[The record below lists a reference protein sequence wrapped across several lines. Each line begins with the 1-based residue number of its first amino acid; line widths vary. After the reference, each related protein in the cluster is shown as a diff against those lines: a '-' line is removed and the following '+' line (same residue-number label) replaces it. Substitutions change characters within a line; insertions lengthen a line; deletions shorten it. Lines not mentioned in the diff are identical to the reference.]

1 MKYPSPLLHVLPLL
15 GSLLVAPA
23 FAQAQSPAPAVPA
36 ASVLPQNLSAGGPPI
51 PTTPPAEPAHPPS
64 ILLWPKGAP
73 GSEAYKDKVE
83 IVGYR
88 QEPDIVFS
96 VVYNI
101 HNPSITPFLP
111 AKDQATG
118 CAVIIAPGGGH
129 MFLTVDREGYDLA
142 KWLADHGVAAFVLK
156 YRLARDLGTPAGT
169 PQPYT
174 VATHAAADAQ
184 RAIRLIRSRA
194 AEWNI
199 NPNHVGIIGFSAGGE
214 VAADLI
220 TADDSGNATSVPA
233 ADPLDRLDSRPNFV
247 GFAYPGMPA
256 SWRADTWT
264 PPKDMPP
271 TFLLC
276 ASGDRPNISEF
287 LPTFY
292 LALKKSNVP
301 VELLIFTDGGH
312 GFGVRPWSYSVAQWP
327 QLFRGWLDDRGF
339 LKKS

>member
-1 MKYPSPLLHVLPLL
+1 MKYPNLRHALPFL
-15 GSLLVAPA
+15 GSFAIA
-23 FAQAQSPAPAVPA
+23 ACAQAQSPAPAVPA
-36 ASVLPQNLSAGGPPI
+36 AAVLPINLSAGGPPI
-51 PTTPPAEPAHPPS
+51 PATPPAEPAHPPS
-64 ILLWPKGAP
+64 ILLWPNGAP
-73 GSEAYKDKVE
+73 GSEAFKGHAE

-88 QEPDIVFS
+88 QEPDIVFP

-101 HNPSITPFLP
+101 HDPSITPFLP

-118 CAVIIAPGGGH
+118 CAVIVAPGGGH

-142 KWLADHGVAAFVLK
+142 QWLAAHGVAAFVLK
-156 YRLARDLGTPAGT
+156 YRLAHDLGTPAGS
-169 PQPYT
+169 PQPYQ
-174 VATHAAADAQ
+174 VAVNAAADAQ
-184 RAIRLIRSRA
+184 RAVRLIRSRA
-194 AEWNI
+194 ADWGVD
-199 NPNHVGIIGFSAGGE
+199 PGHVGIIGFSAGGE

-220 TADDSGNATSVPA
+220 AADDSGNATA

-247 GFAYPGMPA
+247 GFAYPGLPA
-256 SWRADTWT
+256 SWRAEGWT

-271 TFLLC
+271 SFLLC

-292 LALKKSNVP
+292 LALKKANVP

-312 GFGVRPWSYSVAQWP
+312 GFGVRSWSYSVAQWP
-327 QLFRGWLDDRGF
+327 ELFRGWLADRGF